1 MLKTKN
7 GGKNMEINKL
17 ENNKNLEIRN
27 NIEIGEK
34 QKNFLNTNLGKAIN
48 GAIDIGIRAILPD
61 FIDEQIVNIKDN
73 LLKYGLK
80 DGISKTIDDAVN
92 LGKSAIGIF
101 TGNFENISQM
111 QDAVKSGGV
120 IDGISTLLD
129 SVINKVK
136 KEGLIDTNVSN
147 MIIKGK
153 NIILNNVE
161 NNIENTF
168 KKQYQNLEYINKY
181 IDNWKNSFKNKDFE
195 KMEKEYKKLEKQL
208 KQIAP
213 IEKTINEAKTI
224 EVLHNLIKN
233 NGQDFN
239 LTNEQLELAEKL

>member
-1 MLKTKN
+1 
-7 GGKNMEINKL
+7 MEINKL
-17 ENNKNLEIRN
+17 EKNNNLDINN
-27 NIEIGEK
+27 NIELEK
-34 QKNFLNTNLGKAIN
+34 EQKNFLNTTLGKTIN
-48 GAIDIGIRAILPD
+48 SAIDIGIRAVLPD
-61 FIDEQIVNIKDN
+61 FLDEQIVNIKNN
-73 LLKYGLK
+73 LLEYGLK
-80 DGISKTIDDAVN
+80 EGISKTIEDAIN
-92 LGKSAIGIF
+92 LGKSTIGIF

-129 SVINKVK
+129 SVINRTRKA
-136 KEGLIDTNVSN
+136 GLIDNNVSSL
-147 MIIKGK
+147 IKRGK

-168 KKQYQNLEYINKY
+168 KKQYQNLEYMNKY
-181 IDNWKNSFKNKDFE
+181 IAYWKNSFKNQDFA
-195 KMEKEYKKLEKQL
+195 KMEREYKKLEKQL
-208 KQIAP
+208 QQIAP

-239 LTNEQLELAEKL
+239 LTNEQLELAERLK